1 MKFKLELLH
10 IKCNV
15 LEFIKDKAQKIASK
29 DKSEF
34 YESVH
39 LSR

>member
-1 MKFKLELLH
+1 MKLKLLQ

-15 LEFIKDKAQKIASK
+15 LEFIKEEALKDASK

-34 YESVH
+34 CGSVH